1 MRRKYLHRAEVW
13 QNGVTSDGYG
23 GNINN
28 PTQLGSSWCNITTVP
43 TNKMVD
49 YGLDITKQ
57 GITIKTRYR
66 DDLDYLQEG
75 IFFKYKGYDWIP
87 VRLYDLDLLNEEIT
101 IIAMQ

>member
-13 QNGVTSDGYG
+13 QNQTTYDGAA

-28 PTQLGSSWCNITTVP
+28 PVQLGSSWCNITTVP

-49 YGLDITKQ
+49 YGLDIAKQ

-87 VRLYDLDLLNEEIT
+87 VRLYDLDLLQEEIT